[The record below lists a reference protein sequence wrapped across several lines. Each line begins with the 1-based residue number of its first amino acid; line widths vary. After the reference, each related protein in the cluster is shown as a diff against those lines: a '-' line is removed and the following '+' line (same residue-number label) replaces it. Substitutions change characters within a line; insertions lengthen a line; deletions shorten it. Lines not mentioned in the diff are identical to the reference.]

1 MKEFFEN
8 FFDTT
13 SLVFL
18 CIVIVMFV
26 LFWISKE
33 YPKLMRGIKIGFSIC
48 FIGLAIVGAM
58 LVQKYSE
65 GNLEKEEI
73 EYDYVYGKINQFD
86 QKNHIISMTNVRSSY
101 SLREKEIVKVKV
113 NSKTDIIMQEEGE
126 KYTAIGNIKN
136 GSTIKV
142 FYQKEKMDENEIE
155 AAKIVVIEIP

>member
-8 FFDTT
+8 FFDAT

-58 LVQKYSE
+58 LIQKYSK

-86 QKNHIISMTNVRSSY
+86 QKSHVISMTNIRSSY
-101 SLREKEIVKVKV
+101 SLRENEIIKAKV
-113 NSKTDIIMQEEGE
+113 NSKTSIIRQEGE
-126 KYTAIGNIKN
+126 KNIAIGKIKN

-142 FYQKEKMDENEIE
+142 LYQKEKINQNEIE
-155 AAKIVVIEIP
+155 AVKIVVIEIP